1 LEAKKIGSLFLA
13 SKIQNPKK
21 HLFRCFF
28 WLLPKPKSQKK
39 PQQKGPKKGDAESF
53 TVYVFTRS
61 TPYMMAKNG
70 I

>member
-1 LEAKKIGSLFLA
+1 VAFFGFLALAKARCFFSVLFLA
-13 SKIQNPKK
+13 FAKAKK
-21 HLFRCFF
+21 PR
-28 WLLPKPKSQKK
+28 KK

>member
-1 LEAKKIGSLFLA
+1 VLFLGA
-13 SKIQNPKK
+13 
-21 HLFRCFF
+21 FF
-28 WLLPKPKSQKK
+28 GFCQSQKAKKK